1 MTNEPEW
8 VETFRRKWEGA
19 NTGGHNAIST
29 PVMDEMLSDIQDILK
44 EENFE
49 KALAKAAE
57 KLNDECLA
65 EKEESYLE
73 GQMAGGLNAF
83 PICIEEIEK
92 AKAELLSKIE
102 EEKERIFK
110 ALTVDIDT
118 SQMLD
123 GWEKY
128 WVSVGS
134 GRYIEGCIECENSK
148 RIKEALLSKYK
159 TL

>member
-8 VETFRRKWEGA
+8 MERFDKKFHGA
-19 NTGGHNAIST
+19 LNQIEIMANVHPHDVGKFYSEINSFIQST
-29 PVMDEMLSDIQDILK
+29 IK
-44 EENFE
+44 
-49 KALAKAAE
+49 K
-57 KLNDECLA
+57 
-65 EKEESYLE
+65 EKEKSFVE